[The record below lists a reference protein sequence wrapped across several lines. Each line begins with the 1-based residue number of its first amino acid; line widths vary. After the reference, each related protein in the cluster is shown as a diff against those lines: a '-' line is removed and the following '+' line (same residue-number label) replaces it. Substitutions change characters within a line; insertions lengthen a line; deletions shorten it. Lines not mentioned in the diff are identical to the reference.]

1 MSAEDDGKGMIV
13 FMQTVSL
20 GMILEARERLK
31 KVVRSTDLV
40 PSQMLAIPGRR
51 EVFLKTECLQY
62 TGSFKLRGA
71 YNRIAMLTPE
81 ERQRGVIASSAGN
94 HAQGVALAAQKFG
107 IKATIVMPAGA
118 PLAKVAATRGYGAE
132 VVLHG
137 AVYDDAYAEACRLQE
152 ESGAVFIHPF
162 NDPYVIAGQG
172 SIGLEIMDA
181 NSDIT
186 TVVVPI
192 GGGGMASGIAAAVK
206 ELHPEVK
213 VIGVQAAG
221 APSMLES
228 RRAGHIVTL
237 NSASTM
243 ADGIAV
249 KTPGDLTFAMCEKYL
264 DDIVTVDE
272 DEIAG
277 AILMLL
283 EKCKI
288 VAEGAGAASVAAVLY
303 DKFDTSGRV
312 ACVVSGGNVDV
323 TTLQHILDQGLMK
336 AGRMARIHTV
346 IQDRPGHLA
355 RLLSLIS
362 ESGANVISIQHD
374 RTSVMSGV
382 GRALVD
388 LQIETNDFDHLER
401 LHAVLKENGYQVM

>member
-1 MSAEDDGKGMIV
+1 MKDME
-13 FMQTVSL
+13 TVSL

-31 KVVRSTDLV
+31 KAVRSTDLV
-40 PSQMLAIPGRR
+40 PSQILAIPGRR

-71 YNRIAMLTPE
+71 YNRISMLTPE
-81 ERQRGVIASSAGN
+81 ERERGVIASSAGN
-94 HAQGVALAAQKFG
+94 HAQGVALAAAKFG
-107 IKATIVMPAGA
+107 AKATIVMPAGA
-118 PLAKVAATRGYGAE
+118 PLAKVAATRSYGAE

-137 AVYDDAYAEACRLQE
+137 AVYDDAYAEACRIQQE
-152 ESGAVFIHPF
+152 TGAVFVHPF

-181 NSDIT
+181 NPDIN

-192 GGGGMASGIAAAVK
+192 GGGGMASGIAAAIK
-206 ELHPEVK
+206 LLHPEVK

-228 RRAGHIVTL
+228 HRAGKIVTL
-237 NSASTM
+237 KSAATI

-249 KTPGDLTFAMCEKYL
+249 KTPGELTFAMCEKYL
-264 DDIVTVDE
+264 DEIVTVDE

-288 VAEGAGAASVAAVLY
+288 VAEGAGATSVAAVLY
-303 DKFDTSGRV
+303 EKFDTSGKV
-312 ACVVSGGNVDV
+312 ACVVSGGNIDV
-323 TTLQHILDQGLMK
+323 TTLQRILDQGLMK
-336 AGRMARIHTV
+336 SGRMARIHTV

-355 RLLSLIS
+355 RLLAVIS
-362 ESGANVISIQHD
+362 ESGANVVSIQHD
-374 RTSVMSGV
+374 RTSSGS
-382 GRALVD
+382 GIGMALLD
-388 LQIETNDFDHLER
+388 LLLETNDFEHLNRVHE
-401 LHAVLKENGYQVM
+401 LMKENGYTVM

>member
-1 MSAEDDGKGMIV
+1 MKDME
-13 FMQTVSL
+13 TVSL

-31 KVVRSTDLV
+31 KAVRSTDLV
-40 PSQMLAIPGRR
+40 PSQILAIPGRR

-71 YNRIAMLTPE
+71 YNRISMLTPE
-81 ERQRGVIASSAGN
+81 ERERGVIASSAGN
-94 HAQGVALAAQKFG
+94 HAQGVALAAAKFG
-107 IKATIVMPAGA
+107 AKATIVMPAGA
-118 PLAKVAATRGYGAE
+118 PLAKVAATRSYGAE

-137 AVYDDAYAEACRLQE
+137 AVYDDAYAEACRIQQE
-152 ESGAVFIHPF
+152 TGAVFVHPF

-181 NSDIT
+181 NPDIN

-192 GGGGMASGIAAAVK
+192 GGGGMASGLAAAIK
-206 ELHPEVK
+206 LLHPEVK

-228 RRAGHIVTL
+228 HRAGKIVTL
-237 NSASTM
+237 KSAATI

-249 KTPGDLTFAMCEKYL
+249 KTPGELTFAMCEKYL
-264 DDIVTVDE
+264 DEIVTVDE

-288 VAEGAGAASVAAVLY
+288 VAEGAGATSVAAVLY
-303 DKFDTSGRV
+303 EKFDTSGKV
-312 ACVVSGGNVDV
+312 ACVVSGGNIDV
-323 TTLQHILDQGLMK
+323 TTLQRILDQGLMK
-336 AGRMARIHTV
+336 SGRMARIHTV

-355 RLLSLIS
+355 RLLAVIS
-362 ESGANVISIQHD
+362 ESGANVVSIQHD
-374 RTSVMSGV
+374 RTSSGS
-382 GRALVD
+382 GIGMALLD
-388 LQIETNDFDHLER
+388 LLLETNDFEHLNRVHE
-401 LHAVLKENGYQVM
+401 LMKENGYTVM

>member
-1 MSAEDDGKGMIV
+1 ME
-13 FMQTVSL
+13 TVSL

-31 KVVRSTDLV
+31 KAVRSTDLV
-40 PSQMLAIPGRR
+40 PSQILAIPGRR

-71 YNRIAMLTPE
+71 YNRISMLTPE
-81 ERQRGVIASSAGN
+81 ERERGVIASSAGN
-94 HAQGVALAAQKFG
+94 HAQGVALAAAKFG
-107 IKATIVMPAGA
+107 TKATIVMPAGA
-118 PLAKVAATRGYGAE
+118 PLAKIAATRSYGAE

-137 AVYDDAYAEACRLQE
+137 AVYDDAYAEACRIQQ
-152 ESGAVFIHPF
+152 ESGAVFVHPF

-181 NSDIT
+181 NPDID

-206 ELHPEVK
+206 LLHPNVK
-213 VIGVQAAG
+213 MVGVQAAG

-228 RRAGHIVTL
+228 HQAGKIVTL
-237 NSASTM
+237 KNASTI

-249 KTPGDLTFAMCEKYL
+249 KTPGELTFAMCEKYL
-264 DDIVTVDE
+264 DEIVTVDE

-303 DKFDTSGRV
+303 DKFDTAGKV
-312 ACVVSGGNVDV
+312 ACVVSGGNIDV
-323 TTLQHILDQGLMK
+323 TTLQRILDQGLMK
-336 AGRMARIHTV
+336 SGRMARIRTV
-346 IQDRPGHLA
+346 IEDRPGHLA
-355 RLLSLIS
+355 RLLSVVS
-362 ESGANVISIQHD
+362 QSGANVISIHHN
-374 RTSVMSGV
+374 RSNTAIGTSY
-382 GRALVD
+382 LE
-388 LQIETNDFDHLER
+388 LLLETNDFDHLDQVQAKLR
-401 LHAVLKENGYQVM
+401 ENGYQLV